1 MNILLKKISY
11 FLIGLLL
18 ICFIISSYTFQFM
31 YPYGHLNDT
40 NKFSV
45 LYIIT
50 ELVKL
55 SGYLLLPLAICFNN
69 KTSRNISKIILP
81 IFSIISLFYCHFY
94 LSISKLDPTLPF
106 YNTNSLDEL
115 TLSIYNKINL
125 FIPSWLIGTNYVLT
139 NLLFVILSIIIYI
152 QDKINF
158 KDIKS
163 LIYYPL
169 FIILV
174 LPFNLFD
181 NLVRMFPKNVYSF
194 LLFDNFTIWHFL
206 MFIIL
211 ILSTLFLYLYLRKQ
225 SLVKQDLI
233 LRALALSLMIHFY
246 GRNSMLIGD
255 GYNVYNTVFASIP
268 LFICDIGKYIV
279 FFAIM
284 FKKKI
289 FYNIAFFV
297 HSAGALT
304 VFFYFGKEGTHNYGT
319 IFNYSFIYFTITHLL
334 LFILSTVPVFLR
346 QVNFSLKEA
355 LVPSLYYGVVILIAT
370 FTSVLVTNLSMTITT
385 QGGET
390 LLTPIY
396 PNYAFSQICPVPVS
410 FPTFLNI
417 TIGICEVNFFY
428 EIILFITYVV
438 LFFAFYSI
446 YALGKFILQKY
457 QFSKLKSL
465 IKN

>member
-1 MNILLKKISY
+1 
-11 FLIGLLL
+11 
-18 ICFIISSYTFQFM
+18 
-31 YPYGHLNDT
+31 
-40 NKFSV
+40 
-45 LYIIT
+45 
-50 ELVKL
+50 
-55 SGYLLLPLAICFNN
+55 
-69 KTSRNISKIILP
+69 
-81 IFSIISLFYCHFY
+81 
-94 LSISKLDPTLPF
+94 
-106 YNTNSLDEL
+106 
-115 TLSIYNKINL
+115 
-125 FIPSWLIGTNYVLT
+125 
-139 NLLFVILSIIIYI
+139 
-152 QDKINF
+152 
-158 KDIKS
+158 
-163 LIYYPL
+163 
-169 FIILV
+169 
-174 LPFNLFD
+174 
-181 NLVRMFPKNVYSF
+181 
-194 LLFDNFTIWHFL
+194 
-206 MFIIL
+206 
-211 ILSTLFLYLYLRKQ
+211 
-225 SLVKQDLI
+225 
-233 LRALALSLMIHFY
+233 
-246 GRNSMLIGD
+246 
-255 GYNVYNTVFASIP
+255 
-268 LFICDIGKYIV
+268 
-279 FFAIM
+279 M

-319 IFNYSFIYFTITHLL
+319 IFNYSFLYFTITHLL
-334 LFILSTVPVFLR
+334 LFILSTMPVFLR

-385 QGGET
+385 PGGET

-428 EIILFITYVV
+428 EIILFIAYVV

>member
-1 MNILLKKISY
+1 MKLSLRKISY
-11 FLIGLLL
+11 VLIGLLL
-18 ICFIISSYTFQFM
+18 VCFIISSYTFQFM

-40 NKFSV
+40 NKFGP
-45 LYIIT
+45 LFIIT
-50 ELVKL
+50 ELIKL
-55 SGYLLLPLAICFNN
+55 SGYVLLPLAICFNN
-69 KTSRNISKIILP
+69 KASRNISKFLLP
-81 IFSIISLFYCHFY
+81 IFAIISLFFCNFY
-94 LSISKLDPTLPF
+94 LSISKLNPNLPF
-106 YNTNSLDEL
+106 YNTNLLDDV
-115 TLSIYNKINL
+115 TISIYNKINL
-125 FIPSWLIGTNYVLT
+125 FIPSWLIGTNFVLT
-139 NLLFVILSIIIYI
+139 NLLFILLSIIIFI
-152 QDKINF
+152 EDKIKVRDF
-158 KDIKS
+158 KS
-163 LIYYPL
+163 FIYYPL
-169 FIILV
+169 FLLLV

-181 NLVRMFPKNVYSF
+181 NLVRLFPNNVYNF
-194 LLFDNFTIWHFL
+194 FLFDNFTIWHFL

-225 SLVKQDLI
+225 SLIKQDLI
-233 LRALALSLMIHFY
+233 LKALALSLMIHFY

-255 GYNVYNTVFASIP
+255 GYNVYNTIFASIP

-284 FKKKI
+284 FKKKV

-334 LFILSTVPVFLR
+334 LFILSTMPVFLR

-370 FTSVLVTNLSMTITT
+370 FASVLVTNVSIMITNQNGQTLSA
-385 QGGET
+385 
-390 LLTPIY
+390 PIY

-410 FPTFLNI
+410 FPTFLNV

-428 EIILFITYVV
+428 EIVLFIAYVV
-438 LFFAFYSI
+438 LFFAFYFIYSI
-446 YALGKFILQKY
+446 GKLILQKCH
-457 QFSKLKSL
+457 FNKLKSL
-465 IKN
+465 LKI